1 MSMMTYINHS
11 QVSDQ
16 HQVRTL
22 LDVLYISLF
31 LFSKGQANTPETV
44 QKLIVEFDKTL
55 PSNAQQN

>member
-1 MSMMTYINHS
+1 MTYINHS

-31 LFSKGQANTPETV
+31 LFSKGQADTPEILR
-44 QKLIVEFDKTL
+44 KLIVQFNKTL